1 MANPRGIPRT
11 ETIWETYTTS
21 KGDIYYVTTKSN
33 SREYYFLYKLT
44 DGAAE
49 KLGKARNPIDLK
61 EKYLKD

>member
-21 KGDIYYVTTKSN
+21 NGDTYYVTTKSN
-33 SREYYFLYKLT
+33 SREYYFLYKSVN
-44 DGAAE
+44 GAAE

>member
-21 KGDIYYVTTKSN
+21 KGDTYYVTTKAN
-33 SREYYFLYKLT
+33 SRENYFLYKLVN
-44 DGAAE
+44 GAAE

-61 EKYLKD
+61 EKYLDH